1 MAGAARH
8 AAPLSGGVAG
18 VGEDVLL
25 AGQQTKRALRAL
37 RAEGVTTVVNLSTPE
52 EITRDAQFDEPR
64 RCDNSV

>member
-1 MAGAARH
+1 M
-8 AAPLSGGVAG
+8 
-18 VGEDVLL
+18 GEDVLL

-52 EITRDAQFDEPR
+52 EITRDAPFDEPR